1 MNAAE
6 ADLTEI
12 PDDSER
18 QAMMEM
24 LGVEEVSRGIGNRF
38 RLKHLGIL
46 TRNRC
51 KTTVILF

>member
-18 QAMMEM
+18 LAMMEM
-24 LGVEEVSRGIGNRF
+24 LGVEEVDRGIGN
-38 RLKHLGIL
+38 
-46 TRNRC
+46 
-51 KTTVILF
+51 